1 METCA
6 ARRNRRLSRT
16 PCRKAHVADG
26 YPAQCQNS
34 LSELSSYLVFFLMA
48 RHFSHALPTRN
59 DCGAKQLK
67 KRPSA
72 PQKKQMRPHPQT
84 LPPTHSAPSPQK
96 PSAEKRRMPS
106 HLNRNPLRTGKSSD
120 PKRTRRFRPVRR
132 TTGRL
137 LRAVPGGRPADFPQK
152 RPENARKAETFPPPL
167 DSRHRDIKT
176 YRNSQGGVQVPTGGE
191 PPNAEAARGR
201 VFKGKA
207 QIRCKSGADGNSPE
221 ERERIL
227 RLSRSEAFSSLLA
240 PFAALMWTSQGVC
253 HASAIFSLHH

>member
-1 METCA
+1 MPSPAGDARFSERGGGTLKEPPMPGNSARNSVQAGKTGFACRNKSVELREGMPGKSAPFPA
-6 ARRNRRLSRT
+6 ASGGQAAE
-16 PCRKAHVADG
+16 PCR
-26 YPAQCQNS
+26 N
-34 LSELSSYLVFFLMA
+34 
-48 RHFSHALPTRN
+48 
-59 DCGAKQLK
+59 
-67 KRPSA
+67 
-72 PQKKQMRPHPQT
+72 
-84 LPPTHSAPSPQK
+84 
-96 PSAEKRRMPS
+96 
-106 HLNRNPLRTGKSSD
+106 
-120 PKRTRRFRPVRR
+120 
-132 TTGRL
+132 GRE
-137 LRAVPGGRPADFPQK
+137 R
-152 RPENARKAETFPPPL
+152 ETFPPPL

-191 PPNAEAARGR
+191 PPSPEAARGR